1 MDVHNIIIHNIETN
15 SKKSIK

>member
-1 MDVHNIIIHNIETN
+1 MDVHNIIIHNVETN